1 MIFFCNFALNMVMEK
16 TTRSKYYLFI
26 DECGD
31 HTLAKYDLRFQM
43 IALCDILLYRQNL
56 SI

>member
-1 MIFFCNFALNMVMEK
+1 MVMEK